1 MTEIHDDIHS
11 NMTFQCLAEYQT
23 LVRYSIGGGAPKE
36 DHRRSL
42 FAISVPSPATCGF
55 SDDNSDLEI
64 DLETTSL

>member
-1 MTEIHDDIHS
+1 MMIFIQ

-55 SDDNSDLEI
+55 SDDTSDLEI